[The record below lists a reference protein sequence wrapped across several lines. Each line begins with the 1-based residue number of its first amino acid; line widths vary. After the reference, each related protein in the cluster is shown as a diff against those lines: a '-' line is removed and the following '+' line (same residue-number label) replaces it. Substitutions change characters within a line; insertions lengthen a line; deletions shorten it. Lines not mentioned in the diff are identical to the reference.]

1 MMSNKNKQKLN
12 FATYQQPQ
20 ICLLKMFIDLPN
32 GQNRV
37 QLLLVFNT
45 PLSALSSSHQYQLF
59 ISLRKSY
66 SYFAF
71 YTVFF
76 FVALEEVTKTKYEKR
91 VDFDFEKIKN
101 FLYRK
106 YRYYFP
112 QISVFFFFFCFFDSF
127 LFSFFLN
134 LNLNKPSYKNS
145 LIFHKL
151 NQENENK

>member
-45 PLSALSSSHQYQLF
+45 PLSALSSSHQYHLF

-76 FVALEEVTKTKYEKR
+76 FVALEEVAKTKYEKR
-91 VDFDFEKIKN
+91 VDFDFEKNQKFSIQKIQVLLSTN
-101 FLYRK
+101 
-106 YRYYFP
+106 
-112 QISVFFFFFCFFDSF
+112 ICF
-127 LFSFFLN
+127 LFFFFLN

>member
-1 MMSNKNKQKLN
+1 MLSNKNKQKLN

-32 GQNRV
+32 GLNRV
-37 QLLLVFNT
+37 QLLLLFNT
-45 PLSALSSSHQYQLF
+45 PLSHLSSSYQYPLF
-59 ISLRKSY
+59 ISLRKNY

-76 FVALEEVTKTKYEKR
+76 FVALEEVRKTKYEKR
-91 VDFDFEKIKN
+91 VDFYFEKIKN
-101 FLYRK
+101 FIYRK
-106 YRYYFP
+106 CRYYFP
-112 QISVFFFFFCFFDSF
+112 QISVFIFFFFF
-127 LFSFFLN
+127 

-145 LIFHKL
+145 SIFHKL